1 VRSEHSTGRNDEK
14 IATGAW
20 IAWLL
25 AAMTPALTTR
35 HPVYLLALLVI
46 AIVLLSRSDHHDPQ
60 TRDWGVF
67 LRFGISLAIL
77 SALLNALLA
86 HNGETVLLTIP
97 AEWPAVGGPIALEG
111 VVFGLISGLALTTL
125 LVIVTVFNTNVD
137 SYRLVRLAPRF
148 LFQAGVAASIALAF
162 VPQTVASLQEIRQ
175 AQMLR
180 GHRFRGLRDLLP
192 LVVPLL
198 NTGLERAIQ
207 LAESMESRGYGA
219 AYGTKATGLLP
230 KLLALVG
237 SFLLIGGLFLNR
249 YFRQQAIAGLLLML
263 AGAALLLV
271 ALGQL
276 GHHVRRTQYR
286 HDRWQATD
294 RLILTA
300 SLVSLG
306 LWLLLLMLQPDT
318 ATYEPYP
325 RLSPPAV
332 NGLWIVALLPLLL
345 PALAHR
351 LLTDDNSR

>member
-1 VRSEHSTGRNDEK
+1 MEDSVQ
-14 IATGAW
+14 IAPGAW

-35 HPVYLLALLVI
+35 HPVYLAALLLI
-46 AIVLLSRSDHHDPQ
+46 ATILLNRSNGRDPQ
-60 TRDWGVF
+60 TRDWWLF
-67 LRFGISLAIL
+67 LRLGISLAIL

-86 HNGETVLLTIP
+86 HNGETVLLTLP
-97 AEWPAVGGPIALEG
+97 QEWPAVGGPIALEG

-125 LVIVTVFNTNVD
+125 LVTVTAFNTHVD

-207 LAESMESRGYGA
+207 LAESMEARGYGA
-219 AYGTKATGLLP
+219 AYGAKATGLLLR
-230 KLLALVG
+230 LLALAG
-237 SFLLIGGLFLNR
+237 SFLLIGGLFINR
-249 YFRQQAIAGLLLML
+249 YFRQQAVAGLVLML
-263 AGAALLLV
+263 AGAVTLLIALR
-271 ALGQL
+271 QL
-276 GHHVRRTQYR
+276 GRHVRRTQYR
-286 HDRWQATD
+286 RDRWQAND
-294 RLILTA
+294 RLILAA
-300 SLVSLG
+300 SLTSLS
-306 LWLLLLMLQPDT
+306 LWLLLVILQPDA

-332 NGLWIVALLPLLL
+332 NLLWIAALLPLLF

-351 LLTDDNSR
+351 PANNNARLL